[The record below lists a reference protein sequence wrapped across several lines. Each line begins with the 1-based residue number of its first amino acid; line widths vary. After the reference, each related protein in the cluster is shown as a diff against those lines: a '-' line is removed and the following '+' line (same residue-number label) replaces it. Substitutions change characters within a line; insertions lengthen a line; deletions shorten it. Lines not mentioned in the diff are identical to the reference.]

1 MVLRGL
7 VWYGMAYGTAWHRM
21 VWRGMAWYGMKDS
34 SLWSLVMSEYQSLS
48 TISPVPMAGI
58 NIDNLYQVPCIF

>member
-34 SLWSLVMSEYQSLS
+34 SLWSLVMNGMCG
-48 TISPVPMAGI
+48 ISGVAH
-58 NIDNLYQVPCIF
+58 LE